1 VLQLRPRYR
10 DRELVRCDAQPPDW
24 AMREGPSEF
33 AHWPLHTEGS
43 GSSRASL
50 TLSPTRPDEVIE
62 WRDKNWKRT
71 GTRKL
76 VEPRPRGRPRPA
88 RRSCPLEPQR
98 TPWSRGAR
106 KAALVKGRSKSGPGS
121 AASPAPADAPVPTVE
136 PERPAAAQRCAISR
150 SMSWGPGKSD
160 HSQPCAL
167 SDACGWFNP
176 VFLARF
182 GQFRSFLGDQFR
194 PYSRSVPVADSVDFS
209 TVSVGVMQ

>member
-1 VLQLRPRYR
+1 
-10 DRELVRCDAQPPDW
+10 
-24 AMREGPSEF
+24 MREGPSEF

-76 VEPRPRGRPRPA
+76 VEPRPRGEA
-88 RRSCPLEPQR
+88 TSCPQILPL
-98 TPWSRGAR
+98 GA
-106 KAALVKGRSKSGPGS
+106 AEDSVVKGRSKSGPGS

-176 VFLARF
+176 VFLA
-182 GQFRSFLGDQFR
+182 
-194 PYSRSVPVADSVDFS
+194 
-209 TVSVGVMQ
+209 